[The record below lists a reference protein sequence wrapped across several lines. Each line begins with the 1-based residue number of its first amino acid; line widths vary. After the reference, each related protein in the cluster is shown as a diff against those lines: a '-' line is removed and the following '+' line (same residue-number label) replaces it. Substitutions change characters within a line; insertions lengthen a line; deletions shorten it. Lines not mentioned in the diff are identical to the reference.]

1 MYFSQLHIFIPP
13 IILQEY
19 ISGFSWLG
27 VLLLLLLFIVILL
40 GDEEGKG
47 NPSLKRET
55 EQQ

>member
-13 IILQEY
+13 IISQEY

-27 VLLLLLLFIVILL
+27 VVLLLLLFIVLL